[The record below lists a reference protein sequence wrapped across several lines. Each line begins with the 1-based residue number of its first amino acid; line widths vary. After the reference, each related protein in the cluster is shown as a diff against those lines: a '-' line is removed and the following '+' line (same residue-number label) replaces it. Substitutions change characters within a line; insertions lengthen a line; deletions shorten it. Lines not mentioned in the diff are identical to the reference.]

1 MLSIGL
7 MSGTSMD
14 GIDVALLETDGSA
27 DVIKDLGHTSISYDP
42 RSKILLKAA
51 EYAVRKHIG
60 DMDKARLYYP
70 QAIRDYLEKELKML
84 EINVTNK
91 ISELSIYLHGVEQS
105 ASPITL
111 DEVIQHSTELHVVA
125 VKKLLKETGYEATQ
139 IDVVG
144 YHGQTLFHRPSIKT
158 SVVVGNGQYLA
169 DQLGITVVNDFRSR
183 DVAEGGQGAPFAPLY
198 HQALAIRD
206 KKIPVAVV
214 NCGGIA
220 NLTLIRNDNEIDLIG
235 FDTGPGNGLI
245 DRLIKQRTQG
255 KENMDTDGQYGKKGK
270 VDAQVL
276 KSLYEKSLIKDG
288 QNYFLTQPPK
298 SLDIGDMELIPELDS
313 LSIEDACAT
322 LEAFTADTIINS
334 LELLNTKLPQYWILA
349 GGGWHNPVI
358 RQELE
363 NRLTQKLGKSAQ
375 VLTAD
380 EAGWNS
386 QAMEAQIFAYLAIRS
401 LQNKPLSVPGTTR
414 VPEPLSGGHAYLPNT
429 GPTEAVE
436 KLVKANSAVLSGYK
450 EINLAHNLECKF
462 N

>member
-14 GIDVALLETDGSA
+14 GIDAALLETDGSA
-27 DVIKDLGHTSISYDP
+27 NVIKDLGHTSISYDP
-42 RSKILLKAA
+42 QFKILLKAA
-51 EYAVRKHIG
+51 EYAVRQHLG

-70 QAIRDYLEKELKML
+70 QAIKDYLEKELRMP
-84 EINVTNK
+84 EININNK
-91 ISELSIYLHGVEQS
+91 ISELSAYLHGIEQS
-105 ASPITL
+105 SKPITL
-111 DEVIQHSTELHVVA
+111 DEVIQHSTELHAEVVE
-125 VKKLLKETGYEATQ
+125 KLLEKTGYKAMQ

-144 YHGQTLFHRPSIKT
+144 YHGQTMFHRPSIKI
-158 SVVVGNGQYLA
+158 SVVLGHGQYLA

-220 NLTLIRNDNEIDLIG
+220 NITLIKNSNELDLIG

-245 DRLIKQRTQG
+245 DRLIRQRTNG
-255 KENMDTDGQYGKKGK
+255 NENMDTDGQYGKKGRVDEK
-270 VDAQVL
+270 VLQA
-276 KSLYEKSLIKDG
+276 LYEKSLIKDG
-288 QNYFLTQPPK
+288 KNFFSTRPPK
-298 SLDIGDMELIPELDS
+298 SLDIGDMELISELDS
-313 LSIEDACAT
+313 LSLEDACAT

-334 LELLNTKLPQYWILA
+334 LKLLVDVEVPQNWILV

-363 NRLTQKLGKSAQ
+363 NRLKEKLGKPAQ

-386 QAMEAQIFAYLAIRS
+386 QAMEAQIFAYLAVRS

-414 VPEPLSGGHAYLPNT
+414 VPKPLSGGHAYLPNS
-429 GPTEAVE
+429 GATEAVK
-436 KLVKANSAVLSGYK
+436 KLVKENSAVLSGYQK
-450 EINLAHNLECKF
+450 TVSCHKLDP
-462 N
+462 